1 MHLSLQRVLEVWNK
15 DQQVMSEMT
24 ELNRIGISSNTQDN
38 IIDRYTYK
46 IKKKN
51 RMVYT
56 YTNTL
61 LWGIKVKMQT
71 SEAS

>member
-1 MHLSLQRVLEVWNK
+1 MWKSLLQGNQIYGFSLVTGARPRCMHLSLQRVLEVWNK

-46 IKKKN
+46 IK
-51 RMVYT
+51 
-56 YTNTL
+56 
-61 LWGIKVKMQT
+61 
-71 SEAS
+71 